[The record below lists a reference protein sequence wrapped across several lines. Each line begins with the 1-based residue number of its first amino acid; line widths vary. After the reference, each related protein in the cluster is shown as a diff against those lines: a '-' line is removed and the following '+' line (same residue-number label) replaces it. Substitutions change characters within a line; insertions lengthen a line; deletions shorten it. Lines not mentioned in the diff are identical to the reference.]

1 MKWLRASLLIQIV
14 LAVYFQAI
22 LWFPLGSWNAQ
33 PGHRLIKLMGGPET
47 LAALGF
53 AFALLLPVLL
63 FALAV
68 WRRWIWLVWV
78 GLLGYGAWAA
88 LQIQSWWI
96 PWIFGA
102 NENALRN
109 AAFLK
114 NTLKLFPSTP
124 AHPAPDA
131 MHFVLDLL
139 LFASVVTILI
149 GLWNKKD
156 FSPQSSK

>member
-1 MKWLRASLLIQIV
+1 
-14 LAVYFQAI
+14 
-22 LWFPLGSWNAQ
+22 
-33 PGHRLIKLMGGPET
+33 MGGPAT

-63 FALAV
+63 FLLAV
-68 WRRWIWLVWV
+68 WRRWLWLVCV
-78 GLLGYGAWAA
+78 GLVGYGSWAV

-102 NENALRN
+102 NENALRD

-114 NTLKLFPSTP
+114 NTFRLFPSTP

-139 LFASVVTILI
+139 LFASVVTIVI
-149 GLWNKKD
+149 GLSNRSD
-156 FSPQSSK
+156 FSRQS